1 MYDFDKP
8 FDRRGT
14 NCWKWDG
21 EGRNVKIAMGC
32 ADTDFRIAEPIAEAL
47 HAKIDE
53 GALTYPVNNDAAR
66 TAFAGY
72 CKRHYD
78 INIETDWICDSVGM
92 MNGLRLILESM
103 THVGDCVIIQ
113 SPVFNYFNDTVENA
127 GRHILDNR
135 MIYDRQAG
143 RYSISFEE
151 LQKMAEKPT
160 AKLMLICNPIN
171 PLARAYTR
179 EELLRIS
186 RICADNQVILIS
198 DEVHAD
204 FYYDGRK
211 HISLFSLPEEF
222 RSNSIVMT
230 APGKTFNTHGLYTS
244 FHIIPNP
251 QLRAAFMRE
260 YKDRHMDYM
269 DLGMIASATAYSQCD
284 EYVKGMREYITGNL
298 EYLKNFLRE
307 KQIGVRT
314 PVIEATYL
322 IWLDFGDWNK
332 SSDEIGALLGEY
344 GLSLSNGAQ
353 YGPDADGFMRMD
365 IATQRETVKEALEI
379 IERVYLDKIEKT
391 K

>member
-8 FDRRGT
+8 FNRRGT

-47 HAKIDE
+47 YAKIDE
-53 GALTYPVNNDAAR
+53 GALTYPVNNDATR

-78 INIETDWICDSVGM
+78 IDICTEWICDSVGM

-143 RYSISFEE
+143 RYSINFEE
-151 LQKMAEKPT
+151 LEKMAERPA
-160 AKLMLICNPIN
+160 AKIMLICNPVN
-171 PLARAYTR
+171 PLSRAYTR

-186 RICADNQVILIS
+186 RICANNQVLLIS

-204 FYYDGRK
+204 FYFDGRK
-211 HISLFSLPEEF
+211 HVSVFSLPEEF
-222 RSNSIVMT
+222 RQNSIVMT
-230 APGKTFNTHGLYTS
+230 APGKTFNTHGLYTA

-251 QLRAAFMRE
+251 HLRAVYMRE
-260 YKDRHMDYM
+260 YRDRHMDYM
-269 DLGMIASATAYSQCD
+269 DLGMIASAAAYSLCD
-284 EYVKGMREYITGNL
+284 EYVEEMQEYITGNL
-298 EYLKNFLRE
+298 EYIKAFLRE
-307 KQIGVRT
+307 RETGVRI
-314 PVIEATYL
+314 PEIEATYL
-322 IWLDFGDWNK
+322 IWLDFGDWSK
-332 SSDEIGALLGEY
+332 TSDEIGALLAEY

-365 IATQRETVKEALEI
+365 IATQRATVKEALEI
-379 IERVYLDKIEKT
+379 IEKVYLEKIK
-391 K
+391 